1 MYVVILCGGKGTR
14 LMEET
19 KLIPKPLVKI
29 GNKPILWHI
38 IKYYSS
44 FNYRNF
50 ILAAG
55 YKHSLIKKY
64 FMMNPIKGCKI
75 KTVFTGKE
83 TLTGGR
89 LLRLKKFFKNNET
102 FMMTYGDG
110 LSNVN
115 IRKLVNYHK
124 KNNKIATVTAVRPP
138 LRFGELEIANSNLV
152 KKFKEKTQTSVSWIN
167 GGFFVLNSDIFKY
180 IKGDS
185 TIFEKDPIIKLTK
198 SKKLMAY
205 KHYSFWQCM
214 DTLRDK
220 KLLQKIWKT
229 KKPPWKIW

>member
-1 MYVVILCGGKGTR
+1 
-14 LMEET
+14 
-19 KLIPKPLVKI
+19 
-29 GNKPILWHI
+29 
-38 IKYYSS
+38 
-44 FNYRNF
+44 
-50 ILAAG
+50 
-55 YKHSLIKKY
+55 
-64 FMMNPIKGCKI
+64 MMNPIKGCKI

-138 LRFGELEIANSNLV
+138 PRFGELEIANSNLV

-185 TIFEKDPIIKLTK
+185 TIFERDPIIKLTK

-214 DTLRDK
+214 DTLRISYFK
-220 KLLQKIWKT
+220 KSGKQRNLHGKYGKEILQR
-229 KKPPWKIW
+229 KKY